1 MKHSLLV
8 LAPLLLSVSTATFAK
23 TRYSGEF
30 DYKSYRPSAVHFAG
44 RTRAEVDAMCNT
56 GEHAGTE
63 DIEQCGHRDFER
75 ATRAL
80 NQAVAALTVE
90 YRKDDADLTREG
102 EPAALPYFL
111 KAQAAWIEYRDN
123 SCYSSAY
130 EMGEASLKYIEFW
143 YCMATRTNERVK
155 ELRRSSDE

>member
-1 MKHSLLV
+1 MKYSLSV
-8 LAPLLLSVSTATFAK
+8 LAPLLLAVSAATFAK

-30 DYKSYRPSAVHFAG
+30 DYRSFQPSAAYFAG
-44 RTRAEVDAMCNT
+44 QTRVQIDHLCRT

-63 DIEQCGHRDFER
+63 DMEQCGRRDFER
-75 ATRAL
+75 STRAL

-90 YRKDDADLTREG
+90 YRKDNVDLTHEG

-111 KAQAAWIEYRDN
+111 KAQAAWVEYRDN
-123 SCYSSAY
+123 SCYSAAY
-130 EMGEASLKYIEFW
+130 EIGEASLKYIDFW

-155 ELRRSSDE
+155 ELRRHSDE